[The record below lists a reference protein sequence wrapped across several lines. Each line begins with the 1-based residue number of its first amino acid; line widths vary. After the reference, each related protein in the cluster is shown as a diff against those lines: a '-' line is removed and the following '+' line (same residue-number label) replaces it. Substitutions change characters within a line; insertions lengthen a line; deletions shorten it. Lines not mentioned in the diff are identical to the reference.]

1 MNFKMLYK
9 FILISLFLFLNACSD
24 PENETNLVNLY
35 TVASLD
41 IISIDFPAD
50 TTETVI
56 SINSQFDF
64 DLQGLQSN
72 GVDLIDITSH
82 VEWSLSDGALSTID
96 QQGNFT
102 AGPSAETITVT
113 AQFGYLTQSIEI
125 RVSSAKFDQV
135 TQLDA
140 QTLSVDMCQSL
151 NIKPIARY
159 VDESGNDEIRSVD
172 SIIIN
177 TIEWIIRDQADNNLT
192 KRAYIETSNNQA
204 SLRTLAA
211 GNLIIQAKANSVFQN
226 TLVTSADFNQTVG
239 NTLNEIKLCR
249 SSDTDLSSC
258 NVTSAAIE
266 PGEVLSL
273 ISVASYQATDGSSF
287 NENIS
292 KNSKWGIDNVTNAS
306 IALSADHQS
315 LDITGNIENS
325 SATVSVACGDIAQNI
340 DSVDISQGVTLSSSV
355 SCDVNCLSSSALVS
369 INALSVTSLDVTANN
384 INLVDNV
391 STSLDAAPAE
401 IALVV
406 TANYS
411 NASSEIITNDSSLVY
426 TIITLDGQSPTIEE
440 KTGSPGVFT
449 VLSNGTAKI
458 QLDYQNE
465 TFIVLIEVP

>member
-9 FILISLFLFLNACSD
+9 FILISFFLFLNACSD

-72 GVDLIDITSH
+72 GVDLINITSN

-102 AGPSAETITVT
+102 ASPSAETITLT

-135 TQLDA
+135 IQLDA

-159 VDESGNDEIRSVD
+159 VDEGGNDEIRSVD

-177 TIEWIIRDQADNNLT
+177 TIEWIIRDQVDNNLS
-192 KRAYIETSNNQA
+192 KRAYIETSDNQA
-204 SLRTLAA
+204 SLHTLAA

-258 NVTSAAIE
+258 SVTSAAIE

-426 TIITLDGQSPTIEE
+426 TIITLDGQSATIEE

>member
-1 MNFKMLYK
+1 MNSKMLYK
-9 FILISLFLFLNACSD
+9 FILISFFLFLNACSD

-72 GVDLIDITSH
+72 GVDLINITSN

-102 AGPSAETITVT
+102 ASPSAETITLT
-113 AQFGYLTQSIEI
+113 AQFGYLIQSIEI

-135 TQLDA
+135 IQLDA

-172 SIIIN
+172 SIVIN
-177 TIEWIIRDQADNNLT
+177 TIEWIIRDQVDNNLT

-258 NVTSAAIE
+258 SVTSAGIE

-306 IALSADHQS
+306 IALSVDQQS
-315 LDITGNIENS
+315 LDITGNVENS
-325 SATVSVACGDIAQNI
+325 SATISVACGDIAQNI
-340 DSVDISQGVTLSSSV
+340 DTIDVSQGVILNSSV
-355 SCDVNCLSSSALVS
+355 SCDVDCLSSTALIS
-369 INALSVTSLDVTANN
+369 IDSLTVTSLDVTAND
-384 INLVDNV
+384 IALADNV
-391 STSLDAAPAE
+391 STSLDTQPAE
-401 IALVV
+401 IALTV
-406 TANYS
+406 TANYL
-411 NASSEIITNDSSLVY
+411 NVASEDITNDSSLVY
-426 TIITLDGQSPTIEE
+426 TIITLDGQSATIEE
-440 KTGSPGVFT
+440 KAGSVGVFT
-449 VLSNGTAKI
+449 VLGSGTAKI
-458 QLDYQNE
+458 QLNYRSE
-465 TFIVLIEVP
+465 IFVVLIEVP